1 MRPAV
6 AREGQKGAIYEAGGG
21 GVKRNTRPKS
31 SLRKQGP
38 RTLSSVITGHSR
50 SKERRRFR
58 SPMPGDP
65 RLTSFSGGKDVD
77 GWVKPGHDDVNTQQL
92 PVT

>member
-31 SLRKQGP
+31 SPRKQGP
-38 RTLSSVITGHSR
+38 RTLFSVITGHSR

-65 RLTSFSGGKDVD
+65 RLTSFSGEDVD
-77 GWVKPGHDDVNTQQL
+77 GRVKPGHDDVNTQQL